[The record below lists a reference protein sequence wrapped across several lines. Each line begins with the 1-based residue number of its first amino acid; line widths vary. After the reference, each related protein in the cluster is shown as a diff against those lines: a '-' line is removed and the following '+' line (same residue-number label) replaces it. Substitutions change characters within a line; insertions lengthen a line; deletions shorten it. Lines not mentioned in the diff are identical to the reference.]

1 MENKECSCTYMFD
14 HGLCVHL
21 IRIALIEEIALPG
34 MMAHIRLVTKQR
46 EKAKKLAEKII
57 ESDQE
62 FEENL
67 NLIEMQANTQSQE
80 KIQSQLPA
88 QLEEQT
94 ELQEPNFLAANTP
107 EAIVIAP
114 KSEAERKRRLYQKRW
129 RSLLILPKRKI

>member
-1 MENKECSCTYMFD
+1 MFD

>member
-1 MENKECSCTYMFD
+1 MFD

-46 EKAKKLAEKII
+46 EKAKKLAEKIV

-62 FEENL
+62 FEENM

-80 KIQSQLPA
+80 TIQGQTQLQA
-88 QLEEQT
+88 
-94 ELQEPNFLAANTP
+94 PNAP
-107 EAIVIAP
+107 ENIAIAP
-114 KSEAERKRRLYQKRW
+114 KKRGRKKKET
-129 RSLLILPKRKI
+129 LPKALEKSPDVAKTQIYKLKQLKNFIK

>member
-1 MENKECSCTYMFD
+1 MFD

-46 EKAKKLAEKII
+46 EKAKKLAEKIV

-62 FEENL
+62 FEENM

-80 KIQSQLPA
+80 TIQGQTQLQA
-88 QLEEQT
+88 
-94 ELQEPNFLAANTP
+94 PNAP
-107 EAIVIAP
+107 ENIVKKGKSLFHSDFFQSVHFIVIFFIVII
-114 KSEAERKRRLYQKRW
+114 S
-129 RSLLILPKRKI
+129 